1 MFMSLKNVSTAVS
14 VPKIG
19 RKTTAMVNIHVQK
32 MNEIVKNN
40 LQSVNKDLL
49 KDWIEEMDAGKWHRN
64 I

>member
-1 MFMSLKNVSTAVS
+1 MFMSLKNVSTAVC

-19 RKTTAMVNIHVQK
+19 RKTPTMVNIHVQK
-32 MNEIVKNN
+32 MNKIVKNN

-49 KDWIEEMDAGKWHRN
+49 KDWIEEMDAGKWHNN